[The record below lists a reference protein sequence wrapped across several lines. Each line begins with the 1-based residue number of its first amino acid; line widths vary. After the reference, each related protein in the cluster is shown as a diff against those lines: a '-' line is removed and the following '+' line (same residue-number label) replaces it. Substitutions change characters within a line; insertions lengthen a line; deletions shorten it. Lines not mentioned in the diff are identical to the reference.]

1 MTKQITISIF
11 KNNKWRL
18 VLQVLAISSLI
29 SCGGNKTVSSEQEDK
44 AQELQQLVDSLVRDV
59 PGTVGVAVITSEGDT
74 VAVNNDVRYP
84 LMSVFKV
91 HEALAVAHEL
101 DSRNQSLDSIMTLQ
115 RSQLSETTWSPMLKD
130 YPKGDLKISVGELMR
145 YILTVSDNNASN
157 VLFDSIVSVSH
168 TDSFIRNL
176 GIPDSFR
183 LQYTESQMQRD
194 HAISYDNYSSP
205 LSCAALVKRVFTDSI
220 VSQEKQDSIRQWMGK
235 CVSATDRMMAGVT
248 TVDGARLYHRTG
260 SGYTNERG
268 EIIAIN
274 DVGYIIMPDGRETA
288 LAILVKDYPGEQS
301 QADSLIASITSS
313 ILQFIR

>member
-1 MTKQITISIF
+1 
-11 KNNKWRL
+11 
-18 VLQVLAISSLI
+18 
-29 SCGGNKTVSSEQEDK
+29 
-44 AQELQQLVDSLVRDV
+44 
-59 PGTVGVAVITSEGDT
+59 
-74 VAVNNDVRYP
+74 
-84 LMSVFKV
+84 MSVFKL

-205 LSCAALVKRVFTDSI
+205 SPVPHWSRECLRI
-220 VSQEKQDSIRQWMGK
+220 VSYRRRNRIPYVNGW
-235 CVSATDRMMAGVT
+235 VSASV
-248 TVDGARLYHRTG
+248 
-260 SGYTNERG
+260 
-268 EIIAIN
+268 
-274 DVGYIIMPDGRETA
+274 PPTA
-288 LAILVKDYPGEQS
+288 
-301 QADSLIASITSS
+301 
-313 ILQFIR
+313 